1 MTATTRFGSTQ
12 LLGRPAEDI
21 QMKIHLIIEIEDDG
35 KTRRATVQRVAK
47 VAELNG
53 DGELLIAPAAAL
65 DIIKKQK
72 RAKIADVAPAP
83 VPPLPEPDAPKIERK
98 GSGPQFDPGF
108 LKIIEDAPEPFTR
121 RSLAVSSGLKVEDV
135 TQRLIRLH
143 KKGWIHQPAHEMWV
157 RTKTFGEKP

>member
-53 DGELLIAPAAAL
+53 DGVLAINPAAAL
-65 DIIKKQK
+65 EIIKKQK
-72 RAKIADVAPAP
+72 RAKIAEVAPVP
-83 VPPLPEPDAPKIERK
+83 IPPLPEPDAPKIERK
-98 GSGPQFDPGF
+98 
-108 LKIIEDAPEPFTR
+108 APAR
-121 RSLAVSSGLKVEDV
+121 NS
-135 TQRLIRLH
+135 I
-143 KKGWIHQPAHEMWV
+143 PAS
-157 RTKTFGEKP
+157 

>member
-1 MTATTRFGSTQ
+1 
-12 LLGRPAEDI
+12 
-21 QMKIHLIIEIEDDG
+21 MKIHLIIEIEDDG
-35 KTRRATVQRVAK
+35 KTRRATVERVVK

-53 DGELLIAPAAAL
+53 DGVLAINPAAAL
-65 DIIKKQK
+65 EIIKKQK
-72 RAKIADVAPAP
+72 RAKIADVAPP
-83 VPPLPEPDAPKIERK
+83 PIPPLPEPDAPKVRQS

-108 LKIIEDAPEPFTR
+108 LKIIQDAPEPFTR

-143 KKGWIHQPAHEMWV
+143 KKGWIDQPAREMWR